1 MTTGP
6 RAADDAPRI
15 PTAPPRRRPTMK
27 DIAERAG
34 VSPSAVSFALNDR
47 DGVSPATRAR
57 IREVAEELGW
67 QPNSAARA
75 LSGERSG
82 CVGLVLARPARTLGV
97 ESFFLQLVSGI
108 QEALA
113 ARRVALL
120 FQVVEDLD
128 AECTTY
134 RRWWAERR
142 VDGVLVVDPR
152 TEDPRP
158 ALLASLTLPTVVI
171 GDTQPAPT
179 ASKAPGSVPDSV
191 SEVSPGPAPG
201 LGTSPGVSQDPAPVL
216 GTSPGPALIPGANPN
231 PTPISSVSPNPGA
244 SPDATPDPGA
254 TSGPAPI
261 PDANPGPAPIP
272 GTSPALAPVPGIS
285 PSPALIPG
293 TSPDPTPVPD
303 ASPSPAPVPG
313 ASPAPMPVPD
323 ASPSPA
329 PVPGA
334 SPAPMPV
341 PDASPDATPVPD
353 ANPSFAPVPGA
364 SPDPTSIPSTSPG
377 SSPDPAPDLAPVPNL
392 GFAPSPDRISVS
404 APSGL
409 TPIPASAPS
418 LGRAPAAAPSP
429 GSTPGPSHNLTTP
442 GPLPDPSPDRGSAP
456 ATSGLTPSPSP
467 NRGPAPDPDPRP
479 GPVSSPTTSTVT
491 CQEPPPDSGHPSASS
506 STPTSAPAT
515 ALALAPTSP
524 LAPPSPS
531 PSSPLSTIWADDA
544 AAMRSIID
552 HLHALGHRRIV
563 HIAGLPG
570 LAHTDRRVAA
580 LRAEAARLGMDAADV
595 RSVCTDY
602 SDEQGAEATRRL
614 LAAPRPPTAIV
625 YDNDVMAV
633 AGAAVAAGL
642 GVPVPGALSIVA
654 WDDSPL
660 CRVTHPRLTS
670 LVRDTA
676 GFGRL
681 AAQELLSLLDGA
693 PTRRLQAELPHL
705 ELRES
710 TTRAP

>member
-6 RAADDAPRI
+6 PAADADGPRF

-47 DGVSPATRAR
+47 DGVSPGTRAR

-82 CVGLVLARPARTLGV
+82 CVGLVLARPAHTLGV

-120 FQVVEDLD
+120 FQVVEDLED
-128 AECTTY
+128 ECATY

-158 ALLASLTLPTVVI
+158 ALLTSLALPAVVI
-171 GDTQPAPT
+171 GDTRTGAGTGVGMRADSGT
-179 ASKAPGSVPDSV
+179 ATDTA
-191 SEVSPGPAPG
+191 A
-201 LGTSPGVSQDPAPVL
+201 GT
-216 GTSPGPALIPGANPN
+216 GTE
-231 PTPISSVSPNPGA
+231 
-244 SPDATPDPGA
+244 
-254 TSGPAPI
+254 
-261 PDANPGPAPIP
+261 
-272 GTSPALAPVPGIS
+272 
-285 PSPALIPG
+285 
-293 TSPDPTPVPD
+293 
-303 ASPSPAPVPG
+303 
-313 ASPAPMPVPD
+313 
-323 ASPSPA
+323 
-329 PVPGA
+329 
-334 SPAPMPV
+334 
-341 PDASPDATPVPD
+341 
-353 ANPSFAPVPGA
+353 
-364 SPDPTSIPSTSPG
+364 
-377 SSPDPAPDLAPVPNL
+377 
-392 GFAPSPDRISVS
+392 
-404 APSGL
+404 
-409 TPIPASAPS
+409 
-418 LGRAPAAAPSP
+418 AAPS
-429 GSTPGPSHNLTTP
+429 
-442 GPLPDPSPDRGSAP
+442 A
-456 ATSGLTPSPSP
+456 
-467 NRGPAPDPDPRP
+467 
-479 GPVSSPTTSTVT
+479 
-491 CQEPPPDSGHPSASS
+491 
-506 STPTSAPAT
+506 
-515 ALALAPTSP
+515 
-524 LAPPSPS
+524 
-531 PSSPLSTIWADDA
+531 PLSTIWADDA

-552 HLHALGHRRIV
+552 HLYELGHRRIV
-563 HIAGLPG
+563 HVAGLPG
-570 LAHTDRRVAA
+570 LAHTERRVAA
-580 LRAEAARLGMDAADV
+580 LRAEATRLGLDTAAV
-595 RSVCTDY
+595 HSVSTDY

-633 AGAAVAAGL
+633 AGAAVAAGR

-681 AAQELLSLLDGA
+681 AARELLSLLDGA